1 LIVRGNNRV
10 NATITARMS
19 DSACASPQGA
29 KVAYTRSLRLDFL
42 QLTGQRGEITQRPA
56 QNYLLFF
63 PPLFKPDLR
72 DFLT

>member
-1 LIVRGNNRV
+1 
-10 NATITARMS
+10 MS

-29 KVAYTRSLRLDFL
+29 KVAYTRSLRPDFL
-42 QLTGQRGEITQRPA
+42 QLTGEITQRPA
-56 QNYLLFF
+56 QNYFLFF